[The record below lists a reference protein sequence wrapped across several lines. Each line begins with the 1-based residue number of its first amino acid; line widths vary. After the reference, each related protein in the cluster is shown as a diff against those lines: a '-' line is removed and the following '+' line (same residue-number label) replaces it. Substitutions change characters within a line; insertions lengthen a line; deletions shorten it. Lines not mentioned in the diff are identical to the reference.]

1 MNDDTIRNH
10 VLYILSKYPT
20 TRKYDNLLD
29 LRFLIKIGFAW
40 RRGDRIIIDMSKAE
54 EFPSFASIERV
65 RRKIQNDEGLYKPDE
80 ETQEKREKS
89 RGEFKEKYS
98 NKERSVDEMPNS
110 QLMY

>member
-1 MNDDTIRNH
+1 MNDETIRNNAI
-10 VLYILSKYPT
+10 YILNKYHAT
-20 TRKYDNLLD
+20 KKYDNLLC
-29 LRFLIKIGFAW
+29 LRFLIKLGFAY
-40 RRGDRIIIDMSKAE
+40 RRGDKIIIDMSKAE
-54 EFPSFASIERV
+54 EFPSFESITRV
-65 RRKIQNDEGLYKPDE
+65 RKKLNEEGLCLSDE